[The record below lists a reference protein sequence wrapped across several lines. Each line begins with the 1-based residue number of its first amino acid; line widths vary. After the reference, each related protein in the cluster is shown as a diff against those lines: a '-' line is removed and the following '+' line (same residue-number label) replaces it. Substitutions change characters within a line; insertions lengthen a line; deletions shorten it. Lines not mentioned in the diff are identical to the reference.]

1 MDFVPLKFI
10 DPLSNFLYTYV
21 LIYLLVGAGIYFT
34 IRTKG
39 VQFRYFGR
47 MIKQIFNSRSDS
59 EGGISSFQAFAVGL
73 ASRVGTGNIAG
84 VAIALTLGGPGAIF
98 WMWVVAALGMATAFI
113 EATLAQLFK
122 VRSDDGSF
130 RGGPAFYIQ
139 RGLHSRAGGVLF
151 AVLLIFTFGV
161 AFNMVQAN
169 AISDVLASSR
179 QIPPE
184 WTGVVLMVLTAP
196 VLFGGV
202 RRVARV
208 AEIVL
213 PAMALLYVALALLIV
228 ILNIT
233 QIGEVFKMII
243 GGAFGIDELAGGF
256 VGGIAA
262 AMLNGVKR
270 GLFSNEAGMGSA
282 PNAAATAT
290 VSHPVK
296 QGFVQSLGVFV
307 DTMVIC
313 TSTAFIILVSGP
325 EVYDPANT
333 GGIAGATLTQA
344 AVGAALGSWSTSLM
358 TFLIIIFAFSSV
370 LGNYS
375 YAEVNLFFLGAGK
388 VIVNLFRVVV
398 LLSIAIGAIAAL
410 ASVWA
415 IADVAM
421 ALMAIVN
428 LIAISLL
435 GKWAFGASRTIG
447 GRRHSARIRSS
458 WPSRIPT
465 CRASC
470 RVTCGT
476 RKTAGPSPRTP
487 APSRPRGTSRR
498 QSCRPPTASPLRR
511 NYSLRN
517 RIRDTAWSEPLV
529 ITSVA
534 RPLVGRM
541 FSTRFGSL
549 IEAQIRLAVSTAS
562 ASVSSA

>member
-1 MDFVPLKFI
+1 MDFVPLQWI

-34 IRTKG
+34 IKTKG
-39 VQFRYFGR
+39 VQVRYFGR
-47 MIKQIFNSRSDS
+47 MIKQIFKSRADS

-84 VAIALTLGGPGAIF
+84 VAIALTLGGPGSIF

-122 VRSDDGSF
+122 VRSQDGSF

-169 AISDVLASSR
+169 AISDVLATSR
-179 QIPPE
+179 QIPTE

-213 PAMALLYVALALLIV
+213 PAMALLYVLLALLIV

-243 GGAFGIDELAGGF
+243 GGAFGIDQLAGGF

-262 AMLNGVKR
+262 ALLNGVKR

-344 AVGAALGSWSTSLM
+344 AVAAALGSWSSYLM
-358 TFLIIIFAFSSV
+358 TFLITIFAFSSV

-375 YAEVNLFFLGAGK
+375 YAEVNLFFLGANK
-388 VIVNLFRVVV
+388 LVLNLFRVVV

-410 ASVWA
+410 AAVWA

-435 GKWAFGASRTIG
+435 GKWAFGAFTDYQRQEALGQDPIFVADGNDNLPGELPGEVWNAENGRTFAAHTG
-447 GRRHSARIRSS
+447 G
-458 WPSRIPT
+458 
-465 CRASC
+465 
-470 RVTCGT
+470 
-476 RKTAGPSPRTP
+476 
-487 APSRPRGTSRR
+487 
-498 QSCRPPTASPLRR
+498 
-511 NYSLRN
+511 
-517 RIRDTAWSEPLV
+517 
-529 ITSVA
+529 
-534 RPLVGRM
+534 
-541 FSTRFGSL
+541 
-549 IEAQIRLAVSTAS
+549 
-562 ASVSSA
+562 

>member
-1 MDFVPLKFI
+1 MDFVPLQWI

-34 IRTKG
+34 IRTKA
-39 VQFRYFGR
+39 VQVRYFGR
-47 MIKQIFNSRSDS
+47 MIKQIFHSRSDS

-122 VRSDDGSF
+122 VRSSDGSF

-139 RGLHSRAGGVLF
+139 RGLNSRGGGVLF

-169 AISDVLASSR
+169 AISDVLANAR
-179 QIPPE
+179 DIPTQ

-213 PAMALLYVALALLIV
+213 PAMALLYVLLALLIV
-228 ILNIT
+228 ILNID

-313 TSTAFIILVSGP
+313 TSTALIILVSGP

-344 AVGAALGSWSTSLM
+344 AVAAALGPWSSHLM
-358 TFLIIIFAFSSV
+358 TFLITIFAFSSV

-375 YAEVNLFFLGAGK
+375 YAEVNLFFLGANRL
-388 VIVNLFRVVV
+388 VLNVFRVVV

-410 ASVWA
+410 AAVWT

-428 LIAISLL
+428 LIAITLL
-435 GKWAFGASRTIG
+435 GKWAFGAFADYQRQE
-447 GRRHSARIRSS
+447 SS
-458 WPSRIPT
+458 GQDPIF
-465 CRASC
+465 
-470 RVTCGT
+470 
-476 RKTAGPSPRTP
+476 
-487 APSRPRGTSRR
+487 
-498 QSCRPPTASPLRR
+498 
-511 NYSLRN
+511 
-517 RIRDTAWSEPLV
+517 
-529 ITSVA
+529 VA
-534 RPLVGRM
+534 DSNTDLPGELPGDVWNAENGRM
-541 FSTRFGSL
+541 F
-549 IEAQIRLAVSTAS
+549 AA
-562 ASVSSA
+562 